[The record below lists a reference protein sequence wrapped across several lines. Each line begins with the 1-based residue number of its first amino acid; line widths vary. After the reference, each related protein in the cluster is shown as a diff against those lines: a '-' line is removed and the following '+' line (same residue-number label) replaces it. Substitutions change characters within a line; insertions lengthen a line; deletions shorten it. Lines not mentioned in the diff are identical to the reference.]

1 MILAAVAALAL
12 SAEPA
17 PAAAQRLPFPAPRV
31 VAVTDKTKCD
41 YAVVLSVEP
50 TRGILRTTTPAGVI
64 TYRAGPEVQVFA
76 KDGKPQGPIST
87 LAVGQKVRVY
97 YLVNDGALA
106 QEVDLE

>member
-17 PAAAQRLPFPAPRV
+17 PAAQALPFPAPRA
-31 VAVTDKTKCD
+31 VAVNDKTRCD
-41 YAVVLSVEP
+41 YGTVLSIEA
-50 TRGILRTTTPAGVI
+50 TRGILRATTAAGVI

-76 KDGKPQGPIST
+76 KDGKLQGSVSA
-87 LAVGQKVRVY
+87 LAAGQKVRVY
-97 YLVNDGALA
+97 YVVNDGAWA

>member
-17 PAAAQRLPFPAPRV
+17 PAAAHLPFPAPRA

-50 TRGILRTTTPAGVI
+50 VRGILRTTTPAGVI
-64 TYRAGPEVQVFA
+64 TYHAGPEVQVFA

-87 LAVGQKVRVY
+87 LTVGQKVRVY
-97 YLVNDGALA
+97 YLVNEGAIA

>member
-17 PAAAQRLPFPAPRV
+17 PAAAPPLPFPAPRA

-41 YAVVLSVEP
+41 YATVLSIEP
-50 TRGILRTTTPAGVI
+50 SRGILRTTTPAGVI
-64 TYRAGPEVQVFA
+64 TYHAGPEVQVFS

-97 YLVNDGALA
+97 YLVNEGAWA